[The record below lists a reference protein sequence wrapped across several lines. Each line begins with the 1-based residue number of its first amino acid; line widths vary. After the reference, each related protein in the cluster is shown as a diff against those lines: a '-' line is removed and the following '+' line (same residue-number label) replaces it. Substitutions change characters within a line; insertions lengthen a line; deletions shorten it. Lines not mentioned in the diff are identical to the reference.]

1 MTCDIVW
8 HRKPPVDIIA
18 NAMEAWVPNLN
29 IGRLFQNVSMSVNM
43 FGMNMCAFP
52 CDNPPTGPVQRTEIS
67 QECVSSHHERR
78 IRELED
84 KIQTLLR
91 NHGDRVSELESSGAR
106 LKASCKTADAASQTD
121 PEPTEEYDAPT
132 AAADV
137 KKDAVCDALGNNS
150 EAEDVTVKDHTVVL
164 QHTKPKKKR
173 KPRKNRS
180 RGARSRAKAAAALA
194 LSEVETATSPPPTKD
209 STFPVTKATATSAL
223 EEAEVAALVLPTN
236 DSPVPVAEAAGLI
249 LPTNDSPVP
258 VAEAAGLVLP
268 TNDSPVPVAEA
279 AGLVLLTNDSPVP
292 VVEAAVLI
300 LPTDGSPA
308 PVVGNAASTRL
319 TNSIPVSVTEVIHKS
334 AVDASPAT
342 PAEDRRCIISPV
354 KDHSFDHRLQPGGV
368 NMKNLFLWFQVT
380 KLDLR
385 KQHV

>member
-43 FGMNMCAFP
+43 FGMNMCASP
-52 CDNPPTGPVQRTEIS
+52 CDNSPTGPVRRTEIS

-84 KIQTLLR
+84 KLQTLLR

-121 PEPTEEYDAPT
+121 PVPTEEYDAPT

-150 EAEDVTVKDHTVVL
+150 EAEDVTVKDQTVVL

-249 LPTNDSPVP
+249 LPIDDSPI
-258 VAEAAGLVLP
+258 
-268 TNDSPVPVAEA
+268 S
-279 AGLVLLTNDSPVP
+279 
-292 VVEAAVLI
+292 VVEV
-300 LPTDGSPA
+300 
-308 PVVGNAASTRL
+308 AASTRL
-319 TNSIPVSVTEVIHKS
+319 TKGIPVSVTEVVHKS
-334 AVDASPAT
+334 AVDVSPAT
-342 PAEDRRCIISPV
+342 PAEDRRCVILPA
-354 KDHSFDHRLQPGGV
+354 KDHSVGHMLQPSEV
-368 NMKNLFLWFQVT
+368 NMKNLSQGFRPPLVDPCRLSRWFQVT

>member
-43 FGMNMCAFP
+43 FGMNMRASP
-52 CDNPPTGPVQRTEIS
+52 CDNSPTGPVRRTEIS

-84 KIQTLLR
+84 KLQTLLR

-121 PEPTEEYDAPT
+121 PVPTEEYDAPT

-137 KKDAVCDALGNNS
+137 KKDAVCDALDNNS
-150 EAEDVTVKDHTVVL
+150 EAEDVTVKDQTVVL

-236 DSPVPVAEAAGLI
+236 DSPVPVAEAAGL
-249 LPTNDSPVP
+249 
-258 VAEAAGLVLP
+258 VLP

-300 LPTDGSPA
+300 LPTDDSPA
-308 PVVGNAASTRL
+308 PEAEDAALTRL
-319 TNSIPVSVTEVIHKS
+319 TEDIPVSVTEVIHKS
-334 AVDASPAT
+334 AVDLGPAT
-342 PAEDRRCIISPV
+342 PAEDRRCVILPV

-368 NMKNLFLWFQVT
+368 NMKNLFQGFRPPLVDPCRLSRWFQVT

>member
-1 MTCDIVW
+1 MTCEIVW
-8 HRKPPVDIIA
+8 HRKPSVDIIA
-18 NAMEAWVPNLN
+18 NAMEAWVPNLS
-29 IGRLFQNVSMSVNM
+29 IGRLSQNVSMSVNM
-43 FGMNMCAFP
+43 FGMSMCAST

-67 QECVSSHHERR
+67 QECVSSDHERR

-84 KIQTLLR
+84 KLQTLLR
-91 NHGDRVSELESSGAR
+91 NHADRISELESSDAR

-121 PEPTEEYDAPT
+121 PVPTEEYDAPT

-150 EAEDVTVKDHTVVL
+150 EAEEVTVKDQTVVL

-194 LSEVETATSPPPTKD
+194 LSGVETATSPPPTKD
-209 STFPVTKATATSAL
+209 SAFPVTEAVATSAL
-223 EEAEVAALVLPTN
+223 EEAEVATLVLSTKDFSVPVAEATALVLPTN
-236 DSPVPVAEAAGLI
+236 DSPGH
-249 LPTNDSPVP
+249 

-279 AGLVLLTNDSPVP
+279 A
-292 VVEAAVLI
+292 VLI
-300 LPTDGSPA
+300 SPTDDSPA
-308 PVVGNAASTRL
+308 PEAEDAVL
-319 TNSIPVSVTEVIHKS
+319 TKLTASIPVLVTEVVHKS
-334 AVDASPAT
+334 TVDVSPAT
-342 PAEDRRCIISPV
+342 PAEDRRCVILPA
-354 KDHSFDHRLQPGGV
+354 KDHSADHRLQPGGV
-368 NMKNLFLWFQVT
+368 NMKNLFQGSRPPLVDPCRLSRWFQVT

>member
-1 MTCDIVW
+1 
-8 HRKPPVDIIA
+8 
-18 NAMEAWVPNLN
+18 
-29 IGRLFQNVSMSVNM
+29 MSVNM
-43 FGMNMCAFP
+43 FGMNMCASP
-52 CDNPPTGPVQRTEIS
+52 YENPPTGPVQRTEIS

-121 PEPTEEYDAPT
+121 PVPTEEYDAPT

-150 EAEDVTVKDHTVVL
+150 EAEDVTVKDQTVVL

-209 STFPVTKATATSAL
+209 SAFPVTEAVATSAL

-236 DSPVPVAEAAGLI
+236 DSPGHVAQAAG
-249 LPTNDSPVP
+249 S
-258 VAEAAGLVLP
+258 VLP

-279 AGLVLLTNDSPVP
+279 AGLILPIDDSPIS
-292 VVEAAVLI
+292 VVEV
-300 LPTDGSPA
+300 
-308 PVVGNAASTRL
+308 AASTRL
-319 TNSIPVSVTEVIHKS
+319 TKGIPVSVTEVVHKS

-342 PAEDRRCIISPV
+342 PAEDRRCVILPA
-354 KDHSFDHRLQPGGV
+354 KDHSVGHMLQPGEV
-368 NMKNLFLWFQVT
+368 NMKNLSQGFRPPLVDPCRLSRWFQVT

-385 KQHV
+385 IQHV

>member
-1 MTCDIVW
+1 MIFGSGCPSCLGKDQGCQDGRCDIIYQLPPDVMCGGCVKSCPPGKSPSNKMTCDIVW

-18 NAMEAWVPNLN
+18 NAMEAWVPNLS

-43 FGMNMCAFP
+43 FGMNMCASP
-52 CDNPPTGPVQRTEIS
+52 CDNSPTGPVRRTEIS
-67 QECVSSHHERR
+67 QECVSSDHERR

-84 KIQTLLR
+84 KLQTLLR

-180 RGARSRAKAAAALA
+180 RGARSRAKAAAA
-194 LSEVETATSPPPTKD
+194 
-209 STFPVTKATATSAL
+209 
-223 EEAEVAALVLPTN
+223 
-236 DSPVPVAEAAGLI
+236 
-249 LPTNDSPVP
+249 
-258 VAEAAGLVLP
+258 
-268 TNDSPVPVAEA
+268 
-279 AGLVLLTNDSPVP
+279 
-292 VVEAAVLI
+292 
-300 LPTDGSPA
+300 
-308 PVVGNAASTRL
+308 
-319 TNSIPVSVTEVIHKS
+319 
-334 AVDASPAT
+334 
-342 PAEDRRCIISPV
+342 
-354 KDHSFDHRLQPGGV
+354 
-368 NMKNLFLWFQVT
+368 
-380 KLDLR
+380 
-385 KQHV
+385 

>member
-1 MTCDIVW
+1 
-8 HRKPPVDIIA
+8 
-18 NAMEAWVPNLN
+18 MEAWVPNLN

-43 FGMNMCAFP
+43 FGMNMCASP

-67 QECVSSHHERR
+67 QECVSSYERR

-84 KIQTLLR
+84 KLQTLLR
-91 NHGDRVSELESSGAR
+91 NHGDRISELESSGAR

-121 PEPTEEYDAPT
+121 PVPTEEYDAPT
-132 AAADV
+132 AAADF
-137 KKDAVCDALGNNS
+137 KKDAACDALGNNS
-150 EAEDVTVKDHTVVL
+150 EAEDITVKDQTIVL

-209 STFPVTKATATSAL
+209 SAFPVTEVIATSAL

-236 DSPVPVAEAAGLI
+236 DSPVPVAEAA
-249 LPTNDSPVP
+249 
-258 VAEAAGLVLP
+258 ALVLP
-268 TNDSPVPVAEA
+268 TKDFSVPVA
-279 AGLVLLTNDSPVP
+279 
-292 VVEAAVLI
+292 EAAVLI
-300 LPTDGSPA
+300 LPTDDSPVPEA
-308 PVVGNAASTRL
+308 EDAASTRL
-319 TNSIPVSVTEVIHKS
+319 TKGIPVSVTEVVHKS
-334 AVDASPAT
+334 AVDVSPAT
-342 PAEDRRCIISPV
+342 PAEDRRCIILPV

-368 NMKNLFLWFQVT
+368 NMKNLFQGFRPPLVDPCRLSRWFQVT

-385 KQHV
+385 IQHV

>member
-1 MTCDIVW
+1 
-8 HRKPPVDIIA
+8 
-18 NAMEAWVPNLN
+18 
-29 IGRLFQNVSMSVNM
+29 
-43 FGMNMCAFP
+43 
-52 CDNPPTGPVQRTEIS
+52 
-67 QECVSSHHERR
+67 
-78 IRELED
+78 
-84 KIQTLLR
+84 
-91 NHGDRVSELESSGAR
+91 
-106 LKASCKTADAASQTD
+106 
-121 PEPTEEYDAPT
+121 
-132 AAADV
+132 
-137 KKDAVCDALGNNS
+137 
-150 EAEDVTVKDHTVVL
+150 
-164 QHTKPKKKR
+164 
-173 KPRKNRS
+173 
-180 RGARSRAKAAAALA
+180 
-194 LSEVETATSPPPTKD
+194 
-209 STFPVTKATATSAL
+209 
-223 EEAEVAALVLPTN
+223 VAALVLPTN
-236 DSPVPVAEAAGLI
+236 DSSVPVAEAAGLI

-368 NMKNLFLWFQVT
+368 NMKNLFQGFRPPLVDPCRLSRWFQVT

-385 KQHV
+385 IQHV

>member
-1 MTCDIVW
+1 
-8 HRKPPVDIIA
+8 
-18 NAMEAWVPNLN
+18 
-29 IGRLFQNVSMSVNM
+29 
-43 FGMNMCAFP
+43 
-52 CDNPPTGPVQRTEIS
+52 
-67 QECVSSHHERR
+67 
-78 IRELED
+78 
-84 KIQTLLR
+84 
-91 NHGDRVSELESSGAR
+91 
-106 LKASCKTADAASQTD
+106 
-121 PEPTEEYDAPT
+121 
-132 AAADV
+132 
-137 KKDAVCDALGNNS
+137 
-150 EAEDVTVKDHTVVL
+150 
-164 QHTKPKKKR
+164 
-173 KPRKNRS
+173 
-180 RGARSRAKAAAALA
+180 LA
-194 LSEVETATSPPPTKD
+194 LSEVETVTSPPPTKD

-249 LPTNDSPVP
+249 
-258 VAEAAGLVLP
+258 LP